1 MGNFLIRALKN
12 FSLVS
17 ARKLKC
23 PSPARLGT
31 FIAQAHLS
39 RKIPART
46 HLYYLQIGYGD
57 AFNSVNGWSAQS
69 RDKYIKDALALVQ
82 PYFCHKTLGHRIKLS
97 YSTAK
102 YYKGYRFVIN
112 KKYEK
117 APYKYEDGIYQFDK
131 VEKLAKAELGA
142 KYLVFVSSHSVKMR
156 ELSFAQFLYFLRKV
170 CLFFNF

>member
-102 YYKGYRFVIN
+102 YYKGYRFLIN

-117 APYKYEDGIYQFDK
+117 APYNYDDGIYQFDK